1 MFIHSEHATSFYLN
15 CCFYLCVSGHVSQPW
30 GCSFYRRGSVAPA
43 AYAPLVTRATCSGVS
58 LCRFCGSFCCVRLTT
73 MSGLVDVATPHL
85 VVCQDPPCV
94 DAFGS
99 CLMGLGLEAAGF
111 RSPGDPGVNVGS
123 LVCVKLQDWGS

>member
-1 MFIHSEHATSFYLN
+1 
-15 CCFYLCVSGHVSQPW
+15 
-30 GCSFYRRGSVAPA
+30 
-43 AYAPLVTRATCSGVS
+43 
-58 LCRFCGSFCCVRLTT
+58 

-111 RSPGDPGVNVGS
+111 RSPGDPGVDVGS
-123 LVCVKLQDWGS
+123 LVCVKLQDWGSLSSLAVN